1 MISELKW
8 SFDDREG
15 VGPVRVQAT
24 GGAARSRERT
34 QTEAHFLRVY
44 RFYPTLNEVFGQEN
58 DKSIR
63 ARRGYQRPFFVKR
76 TQAAGVQ
83 GRQRAGTGA
92 QECASGDGGRPQSAA
107 RWTKVYSSRADS
119 CCAPCAPAVR
129 ST

>member
-1 MISELKW
+1 MQAGVVL
-8 SFDDREG
+8 RRGEG

-24 GGAARSRERT
+24 GGAARRRERS

-44 RFYPTLNEVFGQEN
+44 RYYPTLNEVFGQDN

-63 ARRGYQRPFFVKR
+63 ARRGYQRPFFVKK

-92 QECASGDGGRPQSAA
+92 QECASVTADGHRVQLGGQ
-107 RWTKVYSSRADS
+107 DS
-119 CCAPCAPAVR
+119 VQQPCR
-129 ST
+129 